1 MSETPKTSLIGDI
14 AYLIGASSST
24 LRLWEEHGIVEPEK
38 DAYNQYRLYT
48 PHDSCRFLF
57 ARKYRS
63 FGLPLPK
70 IPGVMASS
78 ADERDSA
85 LEKRKT
91 AMDEDIRR
99 LVAAREALDLYL
111 DECRKARELV
121 GRFVSGV
128 RPATHYFPLVERGS
142 VRMGQDLLTHEV
154 LRHLPAVDFIVMV
167 DPDRPDGDRPFS
179 CHWGYGLSDAA
190 VADLPASV
198 RAHSSSLPSRRC
210 LLTAIDRK
218 TARDFTVEEF
228 HSLVES
234 LGALGVELDGPIIG
248 HNLELD
254 DIDGAPSYRVLLF
267 IPIKE

>member
-38 DAYNQYRLYT
+38 DANNQYRLYT

-63 FGLPLPK
+63 FGVPLSK
-70 IPGVMASS
+70 IPEVIASG
-78 ADERDSA
+78 ADDRDSV
-85 LEKRKT
+85 LEKRKA
-91 AMDEDIRR
+91 AMDEEIRR
-99 LVAAREALDLYL
+99 LVTAREALDLYL

-121 GRFVSGV
+121 GRFVPGV
-128 RPATHYFPLVERGS
+128 RQTAHYFPLVERGS
-142 VRMGQDLLTHEV
+142 VRTGQDLLTHEI

-179 CHWGYGLSDAA
+179 CQWGYGLSDAA
-190 VADLPASV
+190 VAELPASV
-198 RAHSSSLPSRRC
+198 CAHSSLLPSRRC
-210 LLTAIDRK
+210 LLTAVDRK

-228 HSLVES
+228 HSLIDSLET
-234 LGALGVELDGPIIG
+234 LGAELDGPIIG

-254 DIDGAPSYRVLLF
+254 ETDGAPSYRVLLF